1 MLKVDQNKKTFK
13 IINSGYNTVF
23 KPEQLTLGLV
33 VPIETYSSTPIPSMT
48 DHIERIQ
55 SAEAFGFS
63 AIWLRDVPFNVPS
76 FGDAGQVFDPFV
88 YLGALAVQTSR
99 IALGIA
105 SIVLPL
111 RHPAHVAKAAATADV
126 LSDGRLILGIA
137 SGDRPEEYPALNIPF
152 ETRGEL
158 FRESYEYIRLMSN
171 EKPCFESSFGQV
183 SNGIDMLPK
192 PSSGQLPL
200 LVTGSSQ
207 QSPDWIAANGDGWMT
222 YPRPVDQQAH
232 MISEFRSRIEKCGT
246 SDKPVMEPLYIDL
259 APDPDEPPKPIH
271 LGLHLGI
278 NSLRDYLKSRKQ
290 IGVNHVAL
298 NLRFNKSNIEK
309 TFQKLSNEL
318 LPEFRY

>member
-1 MLKVDQNKKTFK
+1 MLKVHQSNKKFK
-13 IINSGYNTVF
+13 IINSGYNAVF
-23 KPEQLTLGLV
+23 KPEHLTLGLV
-33 VPIETYSSTPIPSMT
+33 VPIETYSSTPIPSMA
-48 DHIERIQ
+48 DHIERVQ
-55 SAEAFGFS
+55 LAEALGFS
-63 AIWLRDVPFNVPS
+63 AVWLRDVPFNVPS

-88 YLGALAVQTSR
+88 YLGALAVQTSS

-111 RHPAHVAKAAATADV
+111 RHPSHVAKAAASVDL

-137 SGDRPEEYPALNIPF
+137 SGDRPEEYPALDVPF
-152 ETRGEL
+152 EKRGEL
-158 FRESYEYIRLMSN
+158 FRESYKYIRLMS
-171 EKPCFESSFGQV
+171 EERPCFESSFGQV
-183 SNGIDMLPK
+183 SGGIDMLPK
-192 PSSGQLPL
+192 PNNGQLPL

-207 QSPDWIAANGDGWMT
+207 QSHEWIAENGDGWMT

-232 MISEFRSRIEKCGT
+232 MIREFRSRVDNCGV

-259 APDPDEPPKPIH
+259 APDPDEPPRPIH

-298 NLRFNKSNIEK
+298 NLRFNNSNIEK
-309 TFQKLSNEL
+309 TLQKLSNEL